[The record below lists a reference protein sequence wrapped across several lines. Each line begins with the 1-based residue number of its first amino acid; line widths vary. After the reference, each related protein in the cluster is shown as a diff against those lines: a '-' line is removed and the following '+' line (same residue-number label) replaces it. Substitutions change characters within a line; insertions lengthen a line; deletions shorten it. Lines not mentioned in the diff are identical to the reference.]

1 MQCPRC
7 RAENKDHRRFCTSC
21 GAALG
26 VLCAS
31 CNFANEAGSTFCGG
45 CGTTL
50 AKAEP
55 AVPAAQPVVVAPAY
69 ASPKVYTPAHL
80 ADRIIGGR
88 AALEGER
95 KQVTVM
101 FADLKGSMELVAQ
114 RDPEEAR
121 LILDPVLERMMEAVH
136 RYNGTVNQVM
146 GDGIMALFGAPVAHE
161 DHAVRAGYAALR
173 MKETIGVLADDLE
186 GRLGF
191 RVQIRVGMNSGEV
204 VVRAIGSDLRMDYS
218 AVGQTTHLA
227 ARMEQLAAP
236 GSIMVTEAFT
246 RLTDSLLHFKP
257 MGLTPVKGLPDP
269 LDVFELTGAE
279 PTRARFQTVSSRG
292 LSRFVGREGELKLLH
307 EALNRAEARAGQVVA
322 VVGEPG
328 VGKSRLFHEL
338 VRSSHTRG
346 WLVLETGSVSYGQM
360 TAWMPVRE
368 LLRTLFQIDD
378 RASPPEIETQ
388 VTAGLAALDPSLED
402 VLPAVLWLLDVP
414 VEDPGWAL
422 LDPEQRRQ
430 SMLEG
435 VRRILVWQSR
445 VRPLL
450 VAFENLHW
458 IDAETQTFLNRLV
471 DGLQGTRILLLVNY
485 RPEYRHGWASKTY
498 YGQVRLDPLA
508 PENAEALLSTLL
520 GDAPDLLPL
529 KALLIERT
537 QGNPFFLEESTH
549 TLIETKVVSG
559 RPGAFH
565 LASPLSSVRVPATV
579 QAILAARID
588 RLDAEEKRVLQSAAV
603 IGRECSLPLLQ
614 TVIGDGAEDFDRAL
628 ARLQGAEFLYESS
641 LFPEIE
647 YTFKHVLTQEV
658 AYESLLQG
666 RRRALHARILEAI
679 ETLWAD
685 RLASQV
691 EQLAHHAFRG
701 EVWDKAVIY
710 LRQAG
715 AKALARLA
723 SADAVGFF
731 EQALTALEY
740 LPENRDTM
748 EQGIDIRLDLRQAL
762 VPLADRR
769 RIFDHMQ
776 KAESLAH
783 ALGDER
789 RMRWIAYALA
799 HYHYLSNEQDRAQE
813 IGRRA
818 LDLGVGLDLAHEV
831 AVNVLLGYSLH
842 VTGKYREATEVLRRN
857 VDVLS
862 GDRVRERFGLTIVFP
877 SFPSLTSRERMV
889 RCLGELGEFPEG
901 MRLGEEGMR
910 IAEELEHAT
919 SLTAM
924 CLGFGMFLMRREDL
938 EHALPVL
945 ERGMEVGR
953 RGSIFVYVFTL
964 VAAVGRV
971 QTLTGRVKEGLALMT
986 EVLEDSRARKMAL
999 GQAVRLA
1006 WLAEGLLV
1014 AEEYEPAWERALE
1027 SLDYSR
1033 RSNERGQEAWTLHL
1047 LGEIA
1052 GRRRPGALDDA
1063 ERFYRDA
1070 MAIAEPLGMR
1080 PAMARCFLGLG
1091 ELYLREGRVEV
1102 AHGHLHT
1109 AAGLFRDLGITSLQ
1123 TRAERLFGAPRG

>member
-1 MQCPRC
+1 MQCSQC
-7 RAENKDHRRFCTSC
+7 QADNKDDRRFCSSC
-21 GAALG
+21 GAPLV
-26 VLCAS
+26 VLCTS
-31 CNFANEAGSTFCGG
+31 CSFANDAGSMFCGG
-45 CGTTL
+45 CGTPL
-50 AKAEP
+50 AKFRTSAPVSP
-55 AVPAAQPVVVAPAY
+55 AVPPAY
-69 ASPKVYTPAHL
+69 ASPKAYTPAHL

-101 FADLKGSMELVAQ
+101 FADLKGSMELVAE

-136 RYNGTVNQVM
+136 CYEGTVNQVM

-161 DHAVRAGYAALR
+161 DHAIRAGYAALR
-173 MKETIGVLADDLE
+173 MKETISALAIDLE
-186 GRLGF
+186 RRLGF

-227 ARMEQLAAP
+227 ARMEQLATP
-236 GSIMVTEAFT
+236 GSILVTEAFT
-246 RLTDSLLHFKP
+246 RLTESSLHFKP
-257 MGLTPVKGLPDP
+257 MGLTPVKGMPEP
-269 LDVFELTGAE
+269 VDVFELSGAE
-279 PTRARFQTVSSRG
+279 PTRTRFQAASSRG
-292 LSRFVGREGELKLLH
+292 LSRFVGREGELKLLY

-338 VRSSHTRG
+338 VRSSHMRG

-360 TAWMPVRE
+360 TVWMPVRD
-368 LLRTLFQIDD
+368 LLRTFFQIDD
-378 RASPPEIETQ
+378 RAAPPEIQSQ
-388 VTAGLAALDPSLED
+388 VTASLAALDPSLQD

-414 VEDPGWAL
+414 VDDSGWAL

-430 SMLEG
+430 ATLDG

-450 VAFENLHW
+450 VVFENLHW

-485 RPEYRHGWASKTY
+485 RPEYRHGWANKTY

-508 PENAEALLSTLL
+508 PESAEALLSTLL

-529 KALLIERT
+529 KSLLIERT
-537 QGNPFFLEESTH
+537 QGNPFFLEESIR
-549 TLIETKVVSG
+549 TLIEIRVVVG
-559 RPGAFH
+559 RCGVFH
-565 LASPLSSVRVPATV
+565 LASSLSSIRVPATV

-588 RLDAEEKRVLQSAAV
+588 RLGPDEKRLLQSAAV
-603 IGRECSLPLLQ
+603 IGREFSLPLLQ
-614 TVIGDGAEDFDRAL
+614 AVMGGGEEDLGSGL
-628 ARLQGAEFLYESS
+628 ARLQSAEFLYESS

-647 YTFKHVLTQEV
+647 YTFKHVLTKEV
-658 AYESLLQG
+658 AYEGLLQG
-666 RRRALHARILEAI
+666 KRRALHARILAAI
-679 ETLWAD
+679 EMLWAD

-701 EVWDKAVIY
+701 EVWDKAVVY

-715 AKALARLA
+715 TKALARSA
-723 SADAVGFF
+723 SGAAVGFF
-731 EQALTALEY
+731 EQALAALEY
-740 LPENRDTM
+740 APEDRATM

-783 ALGDER
+783 TLGDER
-789 RMRWIAYALA
+789 RLRWIAYALA
-799 HYHYLSNEQDRAQE
+799 HYHYLSNDQERAQE
-813 IGRRA
+813 IARRA
-818 LDLGVGLDLAHEV
+818 LDLSAGVDLAHEV

-842 VTGKYREATEVLRRN
+842 ITGNYRQATEVLRRN

-862 GDRVRERFGLTIVFP
+862 GDRERERFGLPIFPAFP
-877 SFPSLTSRERMV
+877 SVTSRERMV
-889 RCLGELGEFPEG
+889 RCLAELGEFTEG
-901 MRLGEEGMR
+901 VRLGEEGMR
-910 IAEELEHAT
+910 IAEEIDHPT

-924 CLGFGMFLMRREDL
+924 CLGFGILLMRREDL
-938 EHALPVL
+938 DRALPVL

-964 VAAVGRV
+964 AAAVGRV
-971 QTLTGRVKEGLALMT
+971 QVLTGRIKEGLALMT
-986 EVLEDSRARKMAL
+986 EVMNDSIARKMAL

-1027 SLDYSR
+1027 SLDHSR
-1033 RSNERGQEAWTLHL
+1033 RLNEKGQEAWTLHL
-1047 LGEIA
+1047 LGDIA
-1052 GRRRPGALDDA
+1052 GRRRPDDLQGA
-1063 ERFYRDA
+1063 ERFYRAA
-1070 MAIAEPLGMR
+1070 MAIADPLGMH
-1080 PAMARCFLGLG
+1080 PAVAHCLLGLG
-1091 ELYLREGRVEV
+1091 ELYARAGRGEV
-1102 AHGHLHT
+1102 AQAHLHT
-1109 AAGLFRDLGITSLQ
+1109 AAGSFRDLGITPLQ
-1123 TRAERLFGAPRG
+1123 ARAERQPGTPNG

>member
-26 VLCAS
+26 VLCAA
-31 CNFANEAGSTFCGG
+31 CNFANESGSTFCGG
-45 CGTTL
+45 CGTAL
-50 AKAEP
+50 AKAK
-55 AVPAAQPVVVAPAY
+55 PAAPAPPVVVAPAY
-69 ASPKVYTPAHL
+69 ASPRVYTPAHL

-136 RYNGTVNQVM
+136 RYDGTVNQVM

-173 MKETIGVLADDLE
+173 MKETIGILAEDLE

-227 ARMEQLAAP
+227 ARMEQLATP
-236 GSIMVTEAFT
+236 GSILVTEAFT
-246 RLTDSLLHFKP
+246 RLTDSFLHFKP

-269 LDVFELTGAE
+269 VDVFELSGAE
-279 PTRARFQTVSSRG
+279 PTRARFQAAASRG
-292 LSRFVGREGELKLLH
+292 LSRFVGREGEIKLLH

-338 VRSSHTRG
+338 VRSSHMRG

-378 RASPPEIETQ
+378 RASPSEIETQ

-430 SMLEG
+430 ATLEG
-435 VRRILVWQSR
+435 VRRVLVWQSR

-450 VAFENLHW
+450 VIFENLHW
-458 IDAETQTFLNRLV
+458 IDAETQAFLNRLV

-537 QGNPFFLEESTH
+537 QGNPFFLEESAR
-549 TLIETKVVSG
+549 TLIETKVVAG
-559 RPGAFH
+559 QRGAFH
-565 LASPLSSVRVPATV
+565 LASPLSSIRVPATV

-588 RLDAEEKRVLQSAAV
+588 RLDAEEKRLLQSAAV
-603 IGRECSLPLLQ
+603 IGRECSRPLLEA
-614 TVIGDGAEDFDRAL
+614 VMKEGAEDLGRGL

-666 RRRALHARILEAI
+666 KRRALHARILEAI

-715 AKALARLA
+715 AKALARSA
-723 SADAVGFF
+723 SGAAVGFF
-731 EQALTALEY
+731 EQALVALENA
-740 LPENRDTM
+740 PEDRATM

-762 VPLADRR
+762 VPLADRP
-769 RIFDHMQ
+769 RILEHMQ
-776 KAESLAH
+776 KAESLART
-783 ALGDER
+783 LGDER
-789 RMRWIAYALA
+789 RLSWVAYALA
-799 HYHYLSNEQDRAQE
+799 HYHYLSNDQARAQE
-813 IGRRA
+813 IARRA
-818 LDLGVGLDLAHEV
+818 LALSGGADPAHAV

-842 VTGKYREATEVLRRN
+842 ITGNYRQAAEVLRRN
-857 VDVLS
+857 VEILS
-862 GDRVRERFGLTIVFP
+862 GDRVRERFGLPIFPAFP
-877 SFPSLTSRERMV
+877 SVTSRERMV
-889 RCLGELGEFPEG
+889 RCLAELGEFTEG
-901 MRLGEEGMR
+901 LRLGEEGMR
-910 IAEELEHAT
+910 IAEEIDHPT
-919 SLTAM
+919 SFTAM
-924 CLGFGMFLMRREDL
+924 CLGFGILLMRREDL
-938 EHALPVL
+938 DRALPVL

-953 RGSIFVYVFTL
+953 RGNIYVYVFSL

-971 QTLTGRVKEGLALMT
+971 WALTGRVKEGLALMT
-986 EVLEDSRARKMAL
+986 EVMNDSIAKKMAL

-1006 WLAEGLLV
+1006 WLAEGLLA

-1027 SLDYSR
+1027 SLDYAR
-1033 RSNERGQEAWTLHL
+1033 RLNEKGQEAWTLHL

-1052 GRRRPGALDDA
+1052 GRRQPGDVEGP

-1070 MAIAEPLGMR
+1070 LAIAEPLGMR
-1080 PAMARCFLGLG
+1080 LAVAHCHLGLG
-1091 ELYLREGRVEV
+1091 ELYARGGRETAQV
-1102 AHGHLHT
+1102 HLHT
-1109 AAGLFRDLGITSLQ
+1109 AAASFRDMGITVLQ
-1123 TRAERLFGAPRG
+1123 ARAERQRGTPSG